1 MSTKYKYSAAAKRR
15 RQRRLMRRRITCLVV
30 SASIIVSSAY
40 AFNQYHKKS
49 VQALQSDIDKLNQQV
64 TELTTRNQELST
76 ALQQSNDKLRLFVD
90 DTEVRAAEP
99 TYYDIPLSKD
109 LQLYTYNRC
118 VEYDIPDH
126 YELVLAMMWQ
136 ESNYTANLISPTND
150 YGIMQINSCNHSW
163 LVDLLGPTD
172 FLDASDNINA
182 GVYVISKLLIKY
194 GDEHKALMAYN
205 MGEHGASL
213 NWQAGNY
220 TSKYSRGVVAKRE
233 AIEANNYTAN

>member
-15 RQRRLMRRRITCLVV
+15 RQRMLMRRRIACLVV
-30 SASIIVSSAY
+30 STGIVVSSAY
-40 AFNQYHKKS
+40 AFNQYHEKS

-90 DTEVRAAEP
+90 DTEVHAAEP

-109 LQLYTYNRC
+109 LQLYTYNKC
-118 VEYDIPDH
+118 VDYGIPEH

-136 ESNYTANLISPTND
+136 ESNYTEDLISSTND

-182 GVYVISKLLIKY
+182 GIYVISKLLIKY
-194 GDEHKALMAYN
+194 GDVHKALMSYN
-205 MGEHGASL
+205 MGEYGASL

-220 TSKYSRGVVAKRE
+220 TSRYSRGVVAKRE
-233 AIEANNYTAN
+233 VIKANNYNAN

>member
-1 MSTKYKYSAAAKRR
+1 MSTNKRISAAAKRR
-15 RQRRLMRRRITCLVV
+15 RQKVMMQRRIAYIVV
-30 SASIIVSSAY
+30 STGLITST
-40 AFNQYHKKS
+40 AFMSNHFHQKE
-49 VQALQSDIDKLNQQV
+49 VQALDDEICRLNVQV
-64 TELTTRNQELST
+64 TGLASVNQELSA

-109 LQLYTYNRC
+109 LQLYTYNKC
-118 VEYDIPDH
+118 VEYGIPEY

-136 ESNYTANLISPTND
+136 ESDYTVNLVSATDD
-150 YGIMQINSCNHSW
+150 YGIMQINSCNHDW

-182 GVYVISKLLIKY
+182 GVYVTSKLLIKY
-194 GDEHKALMAYN
+194 GDVHKALMSYN
-205 MGEHGASL
+205 MGEYGASL

-220 TSKYSRGVVAKRE
+220 TSNYSRSVVAKRE
-233 AIEANNYTAN
+233 AIKANNYTAN

>member
-15 RQRRLMRRRITCLVV
+15 RQRKLMRRRIACLVV
-30 SASIIVSSAY
+30 STGLIAGTAFASNH
-40 AFNQYHKKS
+40 FHQKD
-49 VQALQSDIDKLNQQV
+49 VQALNDEICRLNVQV
-64 TELTTRNQELST
+64 TELASENQDLSA

-118 VEYDIPDH
+118 VEYGIPEH

-136 ESNYTANLISPTND
+136 ESNYTPDIISATDD
-150 YGIMQINSCNHSW
+150 YGIMQINACNHEW
-163 LVDLLGPTD
+163 LSDLLGTTN
-172 FLDASDNINA
+172 FLDVYQNIDA
-182 GVYVISKLLIKY
+182 GTYIISKMLLKY

-205 MGEHGASL
+205 MGENGAAL
-213 NWQAGNY
+213 NWDAGIY
-220 TSKYSRGVVAKRE
+220 TSSYSRGIIAKRE
-233 AIEANNYTAN
+233 AIKSNNYNAK